1 MFIRYSPII
10 ADVKVYAWA
19 VNAADI
25 GPVPP
30 DAQSQSSLDL
40 FLIFVGANVVA
51 TTFQVGASLASS
63 FSVRAAT
70 GLILVGS
77 AAGAALVASLA
88 PIGSRLRV
96 PSVIAA
102 RPALGIR
109 GAGLVAVVLYLSNF
123 AWIAL
128 NNVIAASASS
138 RAAGTAALLGDAG
151 SQMAWAIAL
160 GVLAT
165 AIVWRGPA
173 AVARA
178 DRVAV
183 PLLAAVA
190 IALTIAGARASRGPA
205 AAAVSTLSWS
215 RGLDVVIG
223 YQVSWILMF
232 ADYSRYTRSPRGSA
246 TAVFLGLALTSAW
259 MMPLGVIAARVAGS
273 TDPGTMLSAVGLG
286 AAGAVLLTLAT
297 ITTNFVNIYMSSL
310 AWKSLFPHARDGAV
324 VWSIGLIGTALSAI
338 PGVWLDQYTNFMVA
352 LGAVLVPVGG
362 VLLAHYYL
370 PAPPGSPEGMNQNQ
384 TKALYD
390 ERGPFRGVNAAG
402 VLAWTAGIATYFA
415 AGSIGGTVPALVVS
429 IAAYIGLRRVI
440 GR

>member
-1 MFIRYSPII
+1 ML
-10 ADVKVYAWA
+10 AL

-25 GPVPP
+25 GPVRS
-30 DAQSQSSLDL
+30 DAQRQSTFDL

-51 TTFQVGASLASS
+51 TTFQVGASLASA
-63 FSVRAAT
+63 FSVRASIL
-70 GLILVGS
+70 LILAGS
-77 AAGAALVASLA
+77 AAGAALVAALA

-109 GAGLVAVVLYLSNF
+109 GAGLVALVLYVSNF

-138 RAAGTAALLGDAG
+138 RAAGTTALFGASG
-151 SQMAWAIAL
+151 SQTAWAIVL
-160 GVLAT
+160 GVVAT
-165 AIVWRGPA
+165 LVVWRGPS

-190 IALTIAGARASRGPA
+190 IVLTVACARAAHGLGPA
-205 AAAVSTLSWS
+205 PAPTMSWS

-232 ADYSRYTRSPRGSA
+232 ADYSRYTKSARGSA
-246 TAVFLGLALTSAW
+246 TAVFFGLALTSAW

-273 TDPGTMLSAVGLG
+273 SDPGTMLSGVGLG
-286 AAGAVLLTLAT
+286 AAGAMLLTIAT
-297 ITTNFVNIYMSSL
+297 LTTNFVNIYMSSL
-310 AWKSLFPHARDGAV
+310 AWKSLFPRTHDGAV
-324 VWSIGLIGTALSAI
+324 VWSIGLIGTALSAV
-338 PGVWLDQYTNFMVA
+338 PGVWLEQYTNFMML

-362 VLLAHYYL
+362 VLVAHYYFGRDPMDESL
-370 PAPPGSPEGMNQNQ
+370 VGE
-384 TKALYD
+384 LYD
-390 ERGPFRGVNAAG
+390 GAGRFRGVNVAGLLAWAAG
-402 VLAWTAGIATYFA
+402 GIVFFA

-429 IAAYIGLRRVI
+429 IAVYIALGRLI